1 MVFRSLLF
9 IPGNNKKFL
18 DKSKTLS
25 PDIICYDLEDSV
37 PLNEKENARQM
48 IMNATALDKNQDNSV
63 EKPQMLGKLANTSSQ
78 VFVRINSFESGIYDQ
93 DLRSTLNSGID
104 GIVIPKVNS
113 VFELQQIIN
122 LIKSLEKERNLEEIK
137 LIPSIESSLGVV
149 NSYSIASFDSRV
161 VALVFGVFDYLYDMK
176 LDYSERDGLEYSYAR
191 AKIPVDARAAG
202 ISALDSIW
210 QKIDDIDGLKQDAM
224 IAKRLGYSG
233 KTIIHPT
240 HIDSV
245 NEVFFPSQNEID
257 WANKV
262 MSIVKQFEE
271 QGDKRGALKVDGRMV
286 DAVHFKHAKLILDIL
301 KRKQNENK
309 NS

>member
-25 PDIICYDLEDSV
+25 PDIICYDMEDSV
-37 PLNEKENARQM
+37 PLNEKEKARQM

-63 EKPQMLGKLANTSSQ
+63 DKPQMLGKLANTNSH

-113 VFELQQIIN
+113 VFELEQIIN

-271 QGDKRGALKVDGRMV
+271 KGDKRGALKVDGKMV

>member
-48 IMNATALDKNQDNSV
+48 IMNTTALDKNQDNSV
-63 EKPQMLGKLANTSSQ
+63 EKPQMLGKLENTNSQ

-113 VFELQQIIN
+113 VFELDQIIN

-271 QGDKRGALKVDGRMV
+271 KGDKRGALKVDGKMV

-301 KRKQNENK
+301 ERKQNENK

>member
-1 MVFRSLLF
+1 MTFRSLLF

-37 PLNEKENARQM
+37 PIDEKDNARQM
-48 IMNATALDKNQDNSV
+48 ILEFTSPDKDRNNSAN
-63 EKPQMLGKLANTSSQ
+63 ESQNSLELGSVNSK

-93 DLRSTLNSGID
+93 DLRSTLHSGID
-104 GIVIPKVNS
+104 GVVIPKVNS
-113 VFELQQIIN
+113 VFELEQIIN
-122 LIKSLEKERNLEEIK
+122 LIKSLEKERNLAKIN

-149 NSYSIASFDSRV
+149 NSYLIASFDSRI

-176 LDYSERDGLEYSYAR
+176 LDYSEHDGLEYNYAR

-202 ISALDSIW
+202 ISALDYIW
-210 QKIDDIDGLKQDAM
+210 QKIDDIDGLKQDAI

-233 KTIIHPT
+233 KTIIHPK
-240 HIDSV
+240 HIDFV

-257 WANKV
+257 WATKV
-262 MSIVKQFEE
+262 LSIVKQFEE
-271 QGDKRGALKVDGRMV
+271 KGDKRGALKIDGKMV
-286 DAVHFKHAKLILDIL
+286 DAVHLKQAKLILDIL
-301 KRKQNENK
+301 KQKRQENE
-309 NS
+309 SS

>member
-1 MVFRSLLF
+1 MFRTLLF

-37 PLNEKENARQM
+37 PINEKEAARKMVLQTFS
-48 IMNATALDKNQDNSV
+48 NSDNFGTKNTKSDLLDRDT
-63 EKPQMLGKLANTSSQ
+63 LI
-78 VFVRINSFESGIYDQ
+78 FVRVNSFESGLYEYD
-93 DLRSTLNSGID
+93 LKSIISSGLD
-104 GIVIPKVNS
+104 GIVIPKVNT
-113 VFELQQIIN
+113 VEELNKVIETIEN
-122 LIKSLEKERNLEEIK
+122 LEKKVNLEKIK

-149 NSYSIASFDSRV
+149 NSYSIASCNSRV
-161 VALVFGVFDYLYDMK
+161 IALVFGVFDFLYDMK
-176 LDYSERDGLEYSYAR
+176 LDYFENNGIESSYAR

-210 QKIDDIDGLKQDAM
+210 QKVDDIDGLIRDAN

-240 HIDSV
+240 HIKHV
-245 NEVFFPSQNEID
+245 NEIFVPSKNEIE

-262 MSIVKQFEE
+262 ISILE
-271 QGDKRGALKVDGRMV
+271 QIEQKGDKRGALKIEGKMI
-286 DAVHFKHAKLILDIL
+286 DAVHFKQAKLILDAL
-301 KRKQNENK
+301 KKQEK
-309 NS
+309 T

>member
-48 IMNATALDKNQDNSV
+48 IMNATSLNKNQDNSV
-63 EKPQMLGKLANTSSQ
+63 EKPQMLGKLANTNSQ

-93 DLRSTLNSGID
+93 DLRSTLNSRID

-113 VFELQQIIN
+113 VFELEQIIIV
-122 LIKSLEKERNLEEIK
+122 IKSLEKERNLEKIK

-245 NEVFFPSQNEID
+245 NEVFFPSKNEID

-271 QGDKRGALKVDGRMV
+271 KGDKRGALKVDGKMV

-301 KRKQNENK
+301 KNKQEENK
-309 NS
+309 SS

>member
-63 EKPQMLGKLANTSSQ
+63 EKPQMLGKLANTNSQ

-93 DLRSTLNSGID
+93 DLRSTLYSGID

-113 VFELQQIIN
+113 VFELEQIIN

-245 NEVFFPSQNEID
+245 NEVFFLH
-257 WANKV
+257 K
-262 MSIVKQFEE
+262 MK
-271 QGDKRGALKVDGRMV
+271 
-286 DAVHFKHAKLILDIL
+286 
-301 KRKQNENK
+301 
-309 NS
+309 

>member
-48 IMNATALDKNQDNSV
+48 IMNTTALDKNQDNSV
-63 EKPQMLGKLANTSSQ
+63 EKPQMLGKLENTNSQ

-113 VFELQQIIN
+113 VFELEQIIN

-149 NSYSIASFDSRV
+149 NSYSIASFHSRV

-271 QGDKRGALKVDGRMV
+271 KGDKRGALKVDGKMV

-301 KRKQNENK
+301 ERKQNENK